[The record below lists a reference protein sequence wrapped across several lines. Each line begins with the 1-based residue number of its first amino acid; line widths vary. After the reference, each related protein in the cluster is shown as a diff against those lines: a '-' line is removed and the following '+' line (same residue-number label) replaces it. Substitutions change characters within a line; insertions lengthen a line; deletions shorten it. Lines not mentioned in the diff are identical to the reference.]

1 MAVSSLEPRSFAALG
16 YNRVGFPARAER
28 FGATPFTF
36 TVQEEHVEFLNFV
49 LIFITAW
56 LLLRKPEKERLAFR
70 LLVVSVLLMV
80 VLFSLATRTGLLPGV
95 NY

>member
-1 MAVSSLEPRSFAALG
+1 MEL
-16 YNRVGFPARAER
+16 
-28 FGATPFTF
+28 
-36 TVQEEHVEFLNFV
+36 LNFV

-56 LLLRKPEKERLAFR
+56 VVLRKPEKERFAFG

-80 VLFSLATRTGLLPGV
+80 GLFSIATRTGLLPGV